1 MRAAASTA
9 AWALTL
15 LCLTLS
21 PRSLAQVVQPPPVT
35 VFQSSGTLA
44 SGYVMVG
51 PQRVGNT
58 APLQG
63 PEILDSQG
71 RVIWFMYTP
80 GKMAT
85 DVRVQNY
92 QGNPVLTWCQ
102 GQTSADTNPGD
113 TTDYIVDSTY
123 KVVATVQAGNGLDA
137 DIHEFEITPQNT
149 ALITIY
155 NNLPMDLSP
164 LGGPVNGIA
173 QEGVVQEIDIATGA
187 VVFEWHS
194 LPTIALSESY
204 QPISTAPAGVPYDY
218 FHINSVKLDTDGNL
232 LISSRHT
239 WTVYK
244 VNRTTGAIIWRLG
257 GKKSD
262 FALGAGLPFAW
273 QHDVEAVDAT
283 TLRIFDNES
292 NGTPVLPA
300 SRVIWVSHDDTTM
313 TATLMRSIVHPQGL
327 SIVAEGSAQT
337 LPNGD
342 TFVGWGLSGRFSEFD
357 PSGQLVFDA
366 GFPVGYGTYRAFRF
380 PWTAT
385 PSSQPIALGY
395 LNADGTTAV
404 HAVWNGATEV
414 ASWQILAGDG
424 AGNLSVVTT
433 VPWNGLDTE
442 AAVPGS
448 PAEVQVIALDA
459 TGTAIGTS
467 ATVSGPFP
475 PVFPNQPAS
484 QTIADG
490 RTVVF
495 DAVASGA
502 SPSYQWLFNGS
513 PLTDGSAGGTTI
525 SGSAGPTLVISGT
538 GAGNAGAY
546 SCVATNFGKAST
558 SNSATLSVVA
568 AAEAGMLLDIS
579 CRSAVSAA
587 AGPLIVGFNSGGQGT
602 SGQQALLIRA
612 SGPALAQFG
621 VSGALPDPDLQLF
634 GASGMLATNVGWNG
648 DSTVA
653 AAANLVGAFPWG
665 SDSSL
670 DAALSETTLPA
681 GAYTGV
687 ISGASGDSGVA
698 LGEVFDATPTASRVS
713 TTPRLTN
720 LSGRAQAG
728 NGAQTLIVGFVI
740 GGMASETVLIRASGP
755 ALAQFGVSGVLAD
768 PKLQLYQSNP
778 DGTSTPL
785 GSNTGWNADAQIGA
799 AAASVGAFSW
809 GAAPTADSALLVTL
823 PPGAY
828 TAQITGASGDSGTA
842 LAEIY
847 EVQ

>member
-1 MRAAASTA
+1 M
-9 AWALTL
+9 TL
-15 LCLTLS
+15 LGFTLAT
-21 PRSLAQVVQPPPVT
+21 RSVAQVVQPPPVT
-35 VFQSSGTLA
+35 VFQSSGALA
-44 SGYVMVG
+44 NGYIMVG

-63 PEILDSQG
+63 PEIVDSQG
-71 RVIWFMYTP
+71 RVLWFMYTP

-85 DVRVQNY
+85 DVRVQTY

-102 GQTSADTNPGD
+102 GQTSGDTHPGD

-123 KVVATVQAGNGLDA
+123 KVLATVQAGNGLDA
-137 DIHEFEITPQNT
+137 DIHEFEVTPQNT

-155 NNLPMDLSP
+155 NNIPMDLSP
-164 LGGPVNGIA
+164 LGGPVDGIA

-194 LPTIALSESY
+194 LPNIALSESY
-204 QPISTAPAGVPYDY
+204 QPISTAAAGVPYDY

-292 NGTPVLPA
+292 NGTPVLPS

-313 TATLMRSIVHPQGL
+313 TATLLRSIVHPLGL

-342 TFVGWGLSGRFSEFD
+342 TFVGWGLAGRFSEFD
-357 PSGQLVFDA
+357 ASGQLVYDA
-366 GFPVGYGTYRAFRF
+366 GFPTGYGTYRAFRF

-385 PSSQPIALGY
+385 PASPPTAVGY

-414 ASWQILAGDG
+414 ASWQILAGDSS
-424 AGNLSVVTT
+424 GNLSVVTT

-442 AAVPGS
+442 ASVPGS
-448 PAEVQVIALDA
+448 PAEVQVIALDVS
-459 TGTAIGTS
+459 GNVIGTS
-467 ATVSGPFP
+467 AAASGPFP
-475 PVFPNQPAS
+475 PVFPTQPVS
-484 QTIADG
+484 QTIAAG

-495 DAVASGA
+495 GAVASGA
-502 SPSYQWLFNGS
+502 SPSYQWLFDGS
-513 PLTDGSAGGTTI
+513 PLSDGIYGGATI
-525 SGSAGPTLVISGT
+525 SGSAGPTLVISGA
-538 GAGNAGAY
+538 GSGNAGTY
-546 SCVATNFGKAST
+546 SCVASNFGKSAT
-558 SNSATLSVVA
+558 SNSATLAVVA
-568 AAEAGMLLDIS
+568 AADAGLLLDIS

-621 VSGALPDPDLQLF
+621 VAGALPDPDLQLF
-634 GASGMLATNVGWNG
+634 GAGGMLAVNVGWNG
-648 DSTVA
+648 DPALA
-653 AAANLVGAFPWG
+653 AAASLVGAFPWG
-665 SDSSL
+665 STSTL
-670 DAALSETTLPA
+670 DAALSETLPA
-681 GAYTGV
+681 GPYTGV
-687 ISGASGDSGVA
+687 ISGASGDSGIA
-698 LGEVFDATPTASRVS
+698 LGEVFDATPGSSRLS
-713 TTPRLTN
+713 STPRLTN

-728 NGAQTLIVGFVI
+728 TGAQTLIVGFVI
-740 GGMASETVLIRASGP
+740 GGSASETVLIRASGP

-768 PKLQLYQSNP
+768 PVLQLYQSNP
-778 DGTSTPL
+778 GGASTLL
-785 GSNTGWNADAQIGA
+785 GNNTGWNANAQIGA

>member
-1 MRAAASTA
+1 LRAAASTA
-9 AWALTL
+9 ASALSLLGLTL
-15 LCLTLS
+15 PAQS
-21 PRSLAQVVQPPPVT
+21 PAQAVQPPQVT
-35 VFQSSGTLA
+35 VYQTSGTLA
-44 SGYVMVG
+44 DGYIMVG
-51 PQRVGNT
+51 PQRIGNT

-63 PEILDSQG
+63 PEIVDSQG
-71 RVIWFMYTP
+71 RVVWFMYTP

-85 DVRVQNY
+85 DVRVQTY
-92 QGNPVLTWCQ
+92 QGNPVLTWSQ

-123 KVVATVQAGNGLDA
+123 KVVASVQAGNGYNA

-155 NNLPMDLSP
+155 HNIPTDLSP
-164 LGGPVNGIA
+164 LGGPADGIA
-173 QEGVVQEIDIATGA
+173 QEGVVQEVDVATGA

-194 LPTIALSESY
+194 LPNIALSESY

-262 FALGAGLPFAW
+262 FTLGAGLPFAW

-292 NGTPVLPA
+292 NGVPVLPS
-300 SRVIWVSHDDTTM
+300 SRVIWVSHDDTNK
-313 TATLMRSIVHPQGL
+313 TATLIRSIVHPQGL
-327 SIVAEGSAQT
+327 SVVAEGSAQT

-342 TFVGWGLSGRFSEFD
+342 TFVGWGLLGRFSEFD
-357 PSGQLVFDA
+357 TSGQLAFDA
-366 GFPVGYGTYRAFRF
+366 GFPTGYGTYRAFRF

-385 PSSQPIALGY
+385 PASPPIALGY
-395 LNADGTTAV
+395 LNADGSIAV

-414 ASWQILAGDG
+414 ASWQILAGDSSSS
-424 AGNLSVVTT
+424 LSVVTT

-442 AAVPGS
+442 ATAPGNPAV
-448 PAEVQVIALDA
+448 VQVVALDA
-459 TGTAIGTS
+459 MGTAIGTS
-467 ATVSGPFP
+467 APVSGPFS
-475 PVFPNQPAS
+475 PVFPTQPMS
-484 QTIADG
+484 QTIAAG

-495 DAVASGA
+495 GAVASGA
-502 SPSYQWLFNGS
+502 SPSYQWLFNGA
-513 PLTDGSAGGTTI
+513 PLSDGTTGGTTI
-525 SGSAGPTLVISGT
+525 SGSAGSSLIIT
-538 GAGNAGAY
+538 GAVSANAGIY

-558 SNSATLSVVA
+558 SNPATLSVVA
-568 AAEAGMLLDIS
+568 AADAGLLLDVS

-587 AGPLIVGFNSGGQGT
+587 SGPLIVGFNSGGRGT

-621 VSGALPDPDLQLF
+621 VAGVLPDPDLQLF
-634 GASGMLATNVGWNG
+634 GASGTLATNVGWNG
-648 DSTVA
+648 NPAIA
-653 AAANLVGAFPWG
+653 AAASLVGAFPWG
-665 SDSSL
+665 STASA
-670 DAALSETTLPA
+670 DAALSETLPA
-681 GAYTGV
+681 GPYTGV
-687 ISGASGDSGVA
+687 ISGASGDSGIA
-698 LGEVFDATPTASRVS
+698 LGEVFDATLTSSRVAS
-713 TTPRLTN
+713 TPRLTN
-720 LSGRAQAG
+720 LSGRALAG
-728 NGAQTLIVGFVI
+728 TGAQALIVGFVI
-740 GGMASETVLIRASGP
+740 GGSASETVLIRASGP
-755 ALAQFGVSGVLAD
+755 ELAQFGVTGVLGD
-768 PKLQLYQSNP
+768 PMLQLYQTNP
-778 DGTSTPL
+778 DGTSTL
-785 GSNTGWNADAQIGA
+785 LESNTGWNADAQIA
-799 AAASVGAFSW
+799 AVAASVGAFSW

-828 TAQITGASGDSGTA
+828 TAEITGASGDSGTS

-847 EVQ
+847 EVP

>member
-1 MRAAASTA
+1 MRAAASA
-9 AWALTL
+9 AASALIL
-15 LCLTLS
+15 LGFTLS

-35 VFQSSGTLA
+35 VFQSSGALA
-44 SGYVMVG
+44 NGYIMVG

-58 APLQG
+58 ALLQG
-63 PEILDSQG
+63 PEIVDSQG

-85 DVRVQNY
+85 DVRVQTY

-102 GQTSADTNPGD
+102 GLTSADTHPGD

-123 KVVATVQAGNGLDA
+123 KVLATVQAGNGYDA
-137 DIHEFEITPQNT
+137 DIHEFQITPQNT

-155 NNLPMDLSP
+155 NNIPMDLSP
-164 LGGPVNGIA
+164 LGGPVDGIA

-194 LPTIALSESY
+194 LPNIALSESY
-204 QPISTAPAGVPYDY
+204 QPISTAAAGVPYDY

-292 NGTPVLPA
+292 NGTPVLPS

-313 TATLMRSIVHPQGL
+313 TATLMRSIVHPLGL

-342 TFVGWGLSGRFSEFD
+342 TFVGWGLAGRFSEFD
-357 PSGQLVFDA
+357 PSGQLVLDA
-366 GFPVGYGTYRAFRF
+366 GFPTGCGTYRAFRF

-385 PSSQPIALGY
+385 PATPPTAVGY

-404 HAVWNGATEV
+404 HAVWNGATGI
-414 ASWQILAGDG
+414 ASWQILSGDSS
-424 AGNLSVVTT
+424 GNLSVVTT
-433 VPWNGLDTE
+433 VPWSGLDTE
-442 AAVPGS
+442 ATVPGS
-448 PAEVQVIALDA
+448 PAEVEVIALDA
-459 TGTAIGTS
+459 TGAVIGTS
-467 ATVSGPFP
+467 AAASGPFP
-475 PVFPNQPAS
+475 PVFPTQPVA
-484 QTIADG
+484 QTIAAG

-495 DAVASGA
+495 GASASGA
-502 SPSYQWLFNGS
+502 SPSYQWLFDGS
-513 PLTDGSAGGTTI
+513 PLFDGTTGGTTI
-525 SGSAGPTLVISGT
+525 SGSAGPTLLISA
-538 GAGNAGAY
+538 AGSANAGTY
-546 SCVATNFGKAST
+546 SCVASNFGKAAT

-568 AAEAGMLLDIS
+568 AADAGLLLDVS
-579 CRSAVSAA
+579 CRSLVSPA
-587 AGPLIVGFNSGGQGT
+587 AGPLIVGFNSGGPGT

-621 VSGALPDPDLQLF
+621 VAGALPDPDLQLF
-634 GASGMLATNVGWNG
+634 GAGGMLAANVGWNG
-648 DSTVA
+648 DPAIA
-653 AAANLVGAFPWG
+653 AAASLVGAFPWG
-665 SDSSL
+665 STATL
-670 DAALSETTLPA
+670 DAALSETLPA
-681 GAYTGV
+681 GPYTGV
-687 ISGASGDSGVA
+687 ISGASGDSGIA
-698 LGEVFDATPTASRVS
+698 LGEVFDATPPSSRVLG
-713 TTPRLTN
+713 TPRLVN

-728 NGAQTLIVGFVI
+728 TGAQTLIVGFVI
-740 GGMASETVLIRASGP
+740 GGPASETVLIRASGP
-755 ALAQFGVSGVLAD
+755 ALAAFGVSGVLAD
-768 PKLQLYQSNP
+768 PMLQVYQSNL
-778 DGTSTPL
+778 DGTSTL
-785 GSNTGWNADAQIGA
+785 LESNTGWNANPQIA
-799 AAASVGAFSW
+799 AVATSVGAFSW
-809 GAAPTADSALLVTL
+809 GAAPTADSAILVTL

-828 TAQITGASGDSGTA
+828 TAQITGASGDSGTS